1 MFEVGR
7 QYEIVTQD
15 HEGQSYYSAKVLEF
29 EFPMLKLE
37 RLGIHEIHNVTSPAF
52 VRATPNDQEAKDAME
67 KFHQDFM
74 ETISLPSRSTT

>member
-29 EFPMLKLE
+29 
-37 RLGIHEIHNVTSPAF
+37 GASGY
-52 VRATPNDQEAKDAME
+52 
-67 KFHQDFM
+67 
-74 ETISLPSRSTT
+74 S